1 MPTLV
6 TLKVTS
12 REVLKIT
19 MAIGGDEVAHFLEW
33 VDFSGNAVQGPP
45 FSFDNAPNPVDD
57 NGLTFPN
64 FNVTPGTPQFQT
76 NLIFP
81 IPCEFI
87 SPKLPK
93 CAVIR
98 PTSDKF
104 AGAKA
109 AVQALTNDNLFD
121 GQSNSFFQTLQQL
134 AEEADEAF
142 ARF

>member
-1 MPTLV
+1 
-6 TLKVTS
+6 
-12 REVLKIT
+12 

-57 NGLTFPN
+57 KGLTFPN